1 MQWLA
6 KIRPQVFCAIL
17 ILGTIAIIGLQT
29 EPARPEGSGVAVA
42 GLIALS
48 KDILNHPD

>member
-1 MQWLA
+1 MNWLA
-6 KIRPQVFCAIL
+6 KVRPQVLVAIL

-29 EPARPEGSGVAVA
+29 DPAMPEVSGVAVA